1 MQMLKSN
8 GMFKL
13 ALCVL
18 AVFCVIMIV
27 TLQLQFNRLKQQK
40 AALSEEVAAAEER
53 IEQIQAALDTP
64 FDDEYIIKI
73 AREKLN
79 LRLPEEVVF
88 YNDTKD

>member
-1 MQMLKSN
+1 MQLLKSN

-18 AVFCVIMIV
+18 ALFCVIMIV

-40 AALSEEVAAAEER
+40 AALSEELAAAEER
-53 IEQIQAALDTP
+53 IDQIQTALNTP

>member
-40 AALSEEVAAAEER
+40 AALLEDVAAAEER
-53 IEQIQAALDTP
+53 IEQIQTALDTP